1 MKAIRQFLLAG
12 LVAIAIPLSVSAQGI
27 QYDKIELIPEKIA
40 ANLTMLAGNKDV
52 DPGHPDGAGG
62 RIGVLHGP
70 DGVLVVNSQYGQV
83 ADKVMA
89 AIKRV
94 SAQPIRILVN
104 THIHIDHTGGN
115 AAFGKAGATIYAR
128 EELRQQMINPRAAPT
143 AARVSCATR
152 PAIPVVTYGMGEPV
166 KIHMNGETVEFIP
179 VRAAHTG
186 GDTIIKF
193 TNANTIMIGDFY
205 RNFGYPYIDTLNG
218 GSLKGLHRCARSDDE
233 AREADTKLI
242 PGHGT
247 IINRTDIAP
256 YRDMIAAVQEK
267 VRAMVAQ
274 GATEQQVLAA
284 KLTAPYDAKV
294 PGGPLPAAGGGTS
307 ADRFVRAVYQELKRG
322 ELAANG
328 HRARL
333 VQAFSCST
341 WR

>member
-1 MKAIRQFLLAG
+1 MTSARQFFFAG
-12 LVAIAIPLSVSAQGI
+12 LVAAAVPLSASAQGI

-94 SAQPIRILVN
+94 STQPIRILVN

-128 EELRQQMINPRAAPT
+128 EELRQQMVTPSRRADGSPGLVRD
-143 AARVSCATR
+143 AAGY
-152 PAIPVVTYGMGEPV
+152 PVVTYGMGEPI

-218 GSLKGLHRCARSDDE
+218 GSLKGLIDALDLTMKLARP
-233 AREADTKLI
+233 DTKLI

-294 PGGPLPAAGGGTS
+294 PGGLLPAAGGGTS

-322 ELAANG
+322 E
-328 HRARL
+328 
-333 VQAFSCST
+333 
-341 WR
+341 

>member
-1 MKAIRQFLLAG
+1 MTSARRFFFAG
-12 LVAIAIPLSVSAQGI
+12 LVAAALPLGAAAQGI
-27 QYDKIELIPEKIA
+27 QYDKIELIPETMA

-70 DGVLVVNSQYGQV
+70 DGVLVVDSQYVQV

-89 AIKRV
+89 AIKRI
-94 SAQPIRILVN
+94 SAEPIRILVN

-115 AAFGKAGATIYAR
+115 GAFGKAGAVIYAR
-128 EELRQQMINPRAAPT
+128 EELRRQMINPARRADGSPGLVRDPAGYPT
-143 AARVSCATR
+143 
-152 PAIPVVTYGMGEPV
+152 VTYGMGEPV
-166 KIHMNGETVEFIP
+166 KIHMNGEIVELIP

-193 TNANTIMIGDFY
+193 TNANAIMIGDFY

-218 GSLKGLHRCARSDDE
+218 GSLQGLIDALDLTMKL
-233 AREADTKLI
+233 AGPDTKLI

-247 IINRTDIAP
+247 LIDRTDIAP

-267 VRAMVAQ
+267 VRAMIAQ

-294 PGGPLPAAGGGTS
+294 PGGLLPAAGGGTS

-322 ELAANG
+322 G
-328 HRARL
+328 
-333 VQAFSCST
+333 
-341 WR
+341 

>member
-1 MKAIRQFLLAG
+1 MTSARQFFFAG
-12 LVAIAIPLSVSAQGI
+12 LVAAAVPLSASAQGI

-70 DGVLVVNSQYGQV
+70 DGVLVVDFQYGQV

-94 SAQPIRILVN
+94 STQPIRILVN

-115 AAFGKAGATIYAR
+115 AAFGKRLARRSTRAKNCARQMVTPSRRGDGTRGLVRDAAGY
-128 EELRQQMINPRAAPT
+128 
-143 AARVSCATR
+143 
-152 PAIPVVTYGMGEPV
+152 PVVTYGMGEPI

-205 RNFGYPYIDTLNG
+205 RNFGCPYIDTLNG
-218 GSLKGLHRCARSDDE
+218 GSLKGLIDALDLTMKLARP
-233 AREADTKLI
+233 DTKLI

-284 KLTAPYDAKV
+284 KLTAPYGAKV
-294 PGGPLPAAGGGTS
+294 PGGLLPAAGGARVPTASSARFIKNSNAARGTHS
-307 ADRFVRAVYQELKRG
+307 ACVE
-322 ELAANG
+322 
-328 HRARL
+328 
-333 VQAFSCST
+333 
-341 WR
+341 